1 MMLATVQGDFPQV
14 PEFEWESDSE
24 VCRSWVMIKDYDL
37 KDLCDDGVQSGRGL
51 RETNTIEDLKEIA
64 EEEEYDGFTV
74 FYGQ

>member
-1 MMLATVQGDFPQV
+1 
-14 PEFEWESDSE
+14 
-24 VCRSWVMIKDYDL
+24 MIKDYDL

-74 FYGQ
+74 FYG